1 MSQIAA
7 NVYKGSANPD
17 AGKEAA
23 PLDRTAKLSM
33 RTRTFQAKT
42 VGECLQMAKQE
53 LGVEAMIISKK
64 TFRKGALFGRW
75 GGREMVEVTFGTYRP
90 PTPPGGV
97 SSITFSHGAPV
108 TPAAPEAAAPASA
121 SLQTLESQVAGLAN
135 SVQGLLDNGG
145 RGAGRAKKT
154 PAPTEAF
161 VSSPIDA
168 RPVGIDGPAPAAVSP
183 APEAA
188 APAPKPA
195 RRSRAKSV
203 EPLPANAE
211 AGPYPALMRQL
222 LDNDVAAPLARQL
235 IAQVPEGLS
244 GSEAISVLRTAL
256 SQRLLIANRIR
267 TEPGGPMKMLA
278 FMGTTGVGKT
288 TTIAKIAA
296 QYSLMERRRVGV
308 VTLDTFRIA
317 AAQQL
322 QTYGKILKVPV
333 LIANDRLELHEH
345 IQAFKA
351 QGMEIVLI
359 DTAGRSPNDM
369 LPLGE
374 TSDLFDGL
382 GPVQKFLAVPATLA
396 ARDMENIVSRFQSI
410 LAPDALVLTKL
421 DEATDN
427 SCFGKVLTIQAR
439 HGLPLAYVT
448 TGQKVPDDITF
459 PDAHAI
465 SARLLTA
472 PL

>member
-7 NVYKGSANPD
+7 NIYKGSANPD
-17 AGKEAA
+17 AGKEAT

-33 RTRTFQAKT
+33 RTRTFTART

-53 LGVEAMIISKK
+53 LGVEAMIISKR
-64 TFRKGALFGRW
+64 TFRKGAWFGRW

-90 PTPPGGV
+90 IPSSNG
-97 SSITFSHGAPV
+97 SASITFSHGAS
-108 TPAAPEAAAPASA
+108 APEAPQAASAPPPETVYAAPVESPRKASSSA
-121 SLQTLESQVAGLAN
+121 
-135 SVQGLLDNGG
+135 D
-145 RGAGRAKKT
+145 
-154 PAPTEAF
+154 AF

-168 RPVGIDGPAPAAVSP
+168 RPASIDAPAPQ
-183 APEAA
+183 PEAA
-188 APAPKPA
+188 PKPKTP
-195 RRSRAKSV
+195 RRSRAKAA
-203 EPLPANAE
+203 EPLPANAAE
-211 AGPYPALMRQL
+211 GPYPALMRQL
-222 LDNDVAAPLARQL
+222 LDNEVAEPLARQL
-235 IAQVPEGLS
+235 IAQVPEGLA
-244 GSEAISVLRTAL
+244 GSDAVSALRTAI

-267 TEPGGPMKMLA
+267 NEPGAGMRLLA
-278 FMGTTGVGKT
+278 FIGTTGVGKT

-296 QYSLMERRRVGV
+296 QYALMERRRVGI
-308 VTLDTFRIA
+308 VTLDTYRIA

-333 LIANDRLELHEH
+333 LVAHDRIELHEH

-351 QGMEIVLI
+351 QGMELVLL

-369 LPLGE
+369 LPLGD
-374 TSDLFDGL
+374 TLDLFEGL
-382 GPVQKFLAVPATLA
+382 GPVQKFLAVPATISG
-396 ARDMENIVSRFQSI
+396 RDMENIVARFQSI

-427 SCFGKVLTIQAR
+427 ACFGKVLSVQAR

-448 TGQKVPDDITF
+448 TGQKVPDDITY

-465 SARLLTA
+465 AARVLTMPLL
-472 PL
+472 

>member
-33 RTRTFQAKT
+33 RTRTFAAKT
-42 VGECLQMAKQE
+42 VGECLQLAKQE
-53 LGVEAMIISKK
+53 LGVEAMIISKR
-64 TFRKGALFGRW
+64 TFRKGAWFGKW

-90 PTPPGGV
+90 SPSSNG
-97 SSITFSHGAPV
+97 SASITFSHGAP
-108 TPAAPEAAAPASA
+108 APEAPKPTAAPDAGPPLAAPAERARKPEA
-121 SLQTLESQVAGLAN
+121 SL
-135 SVQGLLDNGG
+135 D
-145 RGAGRAKKT
+145 
-154 PAPTEAF
+154 AF
-161 VSSPIDA
+161 VAAPIDA
-168 RPVGIDGPAPAAVSP
+168 RPAGIDAPAPK
-183 APEAA
+183 PEA
-188 APAPKPA
+188 APAPKSP
-195 RRSRAKSV
+195 RRSRAKVV
-203 EPLPANAE
+203 EPLPANA
-211 AGPYPALMRQL
+211 ATGPYPALMRQL
-222 LDNDVAAPLARQL
+222 LDNEVAEPLARQL

-244 GSEAISVLRTAL
+244 GSDAVSALRTAI

-267 TEPGGPMKMLA
+267 TEPGAAMRLLA

-296 QYSLMERRRVGV
+296 QYALMERRRVGI
-308 VTLDTFRIA
+308 VTLDTYRIA

-322 QTYGKILKVPV
+322 ETYGKILKVPV
-333 LIANDRLELHEH
+333 LIARDRIELHEH
-345 IQAFKA
+345 IQTFKV
-351 QGMEIVLI
+351 QGMEMVLM

-374 TSDLFDGL
+374 TLDLFDGL
-382 GPVQKFLAVPATLA
+382 GPVQKFLAVPATLS
-396 ARDMENIVSRFQSI
+396 ARDMENIVARFQSI

-427 SCFGKVLTIQAR
+427 SCFGKVLSVQAR

-448 TGQKVPDDITF
+448 TGQRVPDDITF
-459 PDAHAI
+459 PDAHTIA
-465 SARLLTA
+465 ARLLTTA
-472 PL
+472 LL